1 MTQRA
6 CCDQSIA
13 PAAPT
18 YKPWFEP
25 RWCEAGAR
33 RIIPGMKVRQRDRTQ
48 LLGQVPLFSYCSQ
61 RELAKVAKLANE
73 LELPAGHTLIHEDAE
88 VAYSFF
94 VLVDGEA
101 DVRRRNRRV
110 ATLGPGDS
118 FGELAL
124 ILRRPRTATVTLT
137 APSQLLSISAHNF
150 RPLLMTSPEIQFK
163 LLEALAER
171 LAPSTT

>member
-1 MTQRA
+1 MQVAQR
-6 CCDQSIA
+6 
-13 PAAPT
+13 
-18 YKPWFEP
+18 E
-25 RWCEAGAR
+25 RAR
-33 RIIPGMKVRQRDRTQ
+33 

-73 LELPAGHTLIHEDAE
+73 LQLPAGHILIHEDAE

-94 VLVDGEA
+94 VLVNGEA
-101 DVRRRNRRV
+101 AVHRRQRRV
-110 ATLGPGDS
+110 ATLGPGDC
-118 FGELAL
+118 FGELSL

-137 APSQLLSISAHNF
+137 APSQLLAISAHNF

-171 LAPSTT
+171 LAPATT

>member
-1 MTQRA
+1 
-6 CCDQSIA
+6 
-13 PAAPT
+13 
-18 YKPWFEP
+18 
-25 RWCEAGAR
+25 
-33 RIIPGMKVRQRDRTQ
+33 MKVPQRDRAQ
-48 LLGQVPLFSYCSQ
+48 LLKEVPLFSYCSQ
-61 RELAKVAKLANE
+61 RELARIAKVANE
-73 LELPAGHTLIHEDAE
+73 LELPAGHTLIREDEE

-94 VLVDGEA
+94 VLVNGQA
-101 DVRRRNRRV
+101 DVRRQNRLV
-110 ATLGPGDS
+110 ATLGPGDC

-137 APSQLLSISAHNF
+137 APSRLLAISTHNF

>member
-1 MTQRA
+1 
-6 CCDQSIA
+6 
-13 PAAPT
+13 
-18 YKPWFEP
+18 
-25 RWCEAGAR
+25 
-33 RIIPGMKVRQRDRTQ
+33 MKVRPRDRAQ
-48 LLGQVPLFSYCSQ
+48 LLGHVPLFSHCSQ

-73 LELPAGHTLIHEDAE
+73 LELPAGHTLIHEDTE

-137 APSQLLSISAHNF
+137 APSRLLSISAHNF

>member
-1 MTQRA
+1 
-6 CCDQSIA
+6 
-13 PAAPT
+13 
-18 YKPWFEP
+18 
-25 RWCEAGAR
+25 
-33 RIIPGMKVRQRDRTQ
+33 MKVRQHDRAQ
-48 LLGQVPLFSYCSQ
+48 LLAHVPLFSHCSQ

-73 LELPAGHTLIHEDAE
+73 VELPAGHTLIREDAD

-101 DVRRRNRRV
+101 EVRRGNRRV
-110 ATLGPGDS
+110 ATLGPGDC

-137 APSQLLSISAHNF
+137 TASRLLSISAHNF
-150 RPLLMTSPEIQFK
+150 RPLLTTWPEIQLK

>member
-1 MTQRA
+1 LNTTLTSFDPEFDDPHSA
-6 CCDQSIA
+6 
-13 PAAPT
+13 
-18 YKPWFEP
+18 
-25 RWCEAGAR
+25 
-33 RIIPGMKVRQRDRTQ
+33 
-48 LLGQVPLFSYCSQ
+48 VPH
-61 RELAKVAKLANE
+61 RELDSAASRM
-73 LELPAGHTLIHEDAE
+73 PAGHTLIHEDAE

-101 DVRRRNRRV
+101 EVRRRNRRV
-110 ATLGPGDS
+110 ATLGPGDC

-137 APSQLLSISAHNF
+137 APSRLLSISAHNF

-171 LAPSTT
+171 LAPATT